1 MKNLLEKSRT
11 LNKLLQ
17 KASGHPVEFTEMARV
32 LGDLIN
38 ANIYVTGINGKLLGY
53 SFMDD
58 FGCPALEHFFA
69 SNTALTE
76 SHNESL
82 LRVPQTAL
90 NLSNEKRDCVLDE
103 IGNDGCNYDG
113 KVTTIV
119 PIIVSGQRQGTLVL
133 TKFNKEEFD
142 YEDTI
147 LAEYGAM
154 VIGMEILRARSEK
167 IEEEARQK
175 AAVQIAI
182 GTLSYSEQEAIEH
195 IFRELHGKE
204 ALLVASK
211 IADRVGIT
219 RSVIVNALRKFES
232 AGVIETKS
240 LGMKGTY
247 IRVLNDN
254 LLEELEKRR
263 RDR

>member
-17 KASGHPVEFTEMARV
+17 KATGHPVEFTEMARV

-38 ANIYVTGINGKLLGY
+38 ANIYITGRSGQLLGY

-58 FGCPALEHFFA
+58 FGCPALEEFFS

-76 SHNESL
+76 SHNEAL
-82 LRVPQTAL
+82 LRVLQTAI
-90 NLSNEKRDCVLDE
+90 NLHSEMKECVLSE
-103 IGNDGCNYDG
+103 IGDDGCNYEG

-133 TKFNKEEFD
+133 TKFNNEQFD

-154 VIGMEILRARSEK
+154 VIGMEVLRERSER
-167 IEEEARQK
+167 IEDEARQK

-195 IFRELHGKE
+195 IFEELNGKE

-247 IRVLNDN
+247 IRILNDN
-254 LLEELEKRR
+254 LLTELEKRKKNR
-263 RDR
+263 

>member
-1 MKNLLEKSRT
+1 MRNLLEKSRT

-17 KASGHPVEFTEMARV
+17 NASGHPVEFTEMAKV

-38 ANIYVTGINGKLLGY
+38 ANIYIIGRAGRLFGY

-58 FGCPALEHFFA
+58 CGCVSLEHYHSEHHA
-69 SNTALTE
+69 I
-76 SHNESL
+76 NEKNNEVL
-82 LRVPQTAL
+82 LRVPQTSL
-90 NLSNEKRDCVLDE
+90 NIRSESRACLLSDF
-103 IGNDGCNYDG
+103 DGGCMYDG

-133 TKFNKEEFD
+133 TKFNEMEFD

-154 VIGMEILRARSEK
+154 VIGMEILRARSER

-175 AAVQIAI
+175 AAVQVAI

-195 IFRELHGKE
+195 IFEELNGKE

-247 IRVLNDN
+247 IRILNDN
-254 LLEELEKRR
+254 LVDELNKRR
-263 RDR
+263 KSR

>member
-17 KASGHPVEFTEMARV
+17 NTSGNLVEFTEMAKI

-38 ANIYVTGINGKLLGY
+38 SNIYIISRSGLLLGF

-58 FGCPALEHFFA
+58 FNCAAAEQFFSANA
-69 SNTALTE
+69 SISENR
-76 SHNESL
+76 NEIL
-82 LRVPQTAL
+82 LRVPQTSL
-90 NLSNEKRDCVLDE
+90 NLRGDQKECIL
-103 IGNDGCNYDG
+103 NDFEGGCAYEG
-113 KVTTIV
+113 KVATIV

-133 TKFNKEEFD
+133 TKFKELEFD

-154 VIGMEILRARSEK
+154 VIGMEILRARSER

-175 AAVQIAI
+175 AAAQIAI

-195 IFRELHGKE
+195 IFEELHGKE

-247 IRVLNDN
+247 IRILNDN
-254 LLEELEKRR
+254 LVEELNKRSKNR
-263 RDR
+263 

>member
-1 MKNLLEKSRT
+1 MRNLLEKSRT

-17 KASGHPVEFTEMARV
+17 NASGHPVEFTEMAKI

-38 ANIYVTGINGKLLGY
+38 ANIYITGRSGRLLGF

-58 FGCPALEHFFA
+58 FECPAIGGLDFVSHTI
-69 SNTALTE
+69 SE
-76 SHNESL
+76 SYNEML
-82 LRVPQTAL
+82 LRVPQTSL
-90 NLSNEKRDCVLDE
+90 NARSDHSGCILF
-103 IGNDGCNYDG
+103 DGGGGCTYEG
-113 KVTTIV
+113 KVVTVV
-119 PIIVSGQRQGTLVL
+119 PIIVSGQRQGTVVL
-133 TKFNKEEFD
+133 TKFGEQEFD

-154 VIGMEILRARSEK
+154 VIGMEILRARSER

-195 IFRELHGKE
+195 IFEELNGKE

-247 IRVLNDN
+247 IRILNDN
-254 LLEELEKRR
+254 LVEELNKRR
-263 RDR
+263 KNHT

>member
-1 MKNLLEKSRT
+1 MRDLLEKSRT
-11 LNKLLQ
+11 LNKLIQ
-17 KASGHPVEFTEMARV
+17 KASGNPIEYTEMARV

-38 ANIYVTGINGKLLGY
+38 CNAYITGRSGHLLGY
-53 SFMDD
+53 SFMDE
-58 FGCPALEHFFA
+58 FACPVIEENFKDTGAV
-69 SNTALTE
+69 TE
-76 SHNESL
+76 DHNDAL
-82 LRVPQTAL
+82 LRVPQTMV
-90 NLSNEKRDCVLDE
+90 NVKNSNNTCVLKE
-103 IGNDGCNYDG
+103 IEGGACPHEG
-113 KVTTIV
+113 KTTTIV

-133 TKFNKEEFD
+133 TKFNNDEFN

-154 VIGMEILRARSEK
+154 VIGMEILRARSER
-167 IEEEARQK
+167 IEEEARRK

-195 IFRELHGKE
+195 IFEELHGKE

-247 IRVLNDN
+247 IRILNDN
-254 LLEELEKRR
+254 LLEELEKRKR
-263 RDR
+263 

>member
-17 KASGHPVEFTEMARV
+17 KASGHPVEFTEMAKV

-38 ANIYVTGINGKLLGY
+38 ANIYIAGRSGRLLGY
-53 SFMDD
+53 SFMDE
-58 FGCPALEHFFA
+58 FGCPALESFFA
-69 SNTALTE
+69 SNAAITE
-76 SHNESL
+76 SHNDAL

-90 NLSNEKRDCVLDE
+90 NMHSERKDCVLDD
-103 IGNDGCNYDG
+103 IGDGCDYDG

-133 TKFNKEEFD
+133 TKFNKQEFD

-154 VIGMEILRARSEK
+154 VIGMEILRARSER

-195 IFRELHGKE
+195 IFEELNGKE

-247 IRVLNDN
+247 IRILNDN

-263 RDR
+263 KNR

>member
-1 MKNLLEKSRT
+1 MMKNLLEKSRT

-17 KASGHPVEFTEMARV
+17 KASGHPVEFTEMAKV

-38 ANIYVTGINGKLLGY
+38 SNIYITGRTGHLLGY

-58 FGCPALEHFFA
+58 FGCPSLENFFA
-69 SNTALTE
+69 DNAAITE
-76 SHNESL
+76 SHNETL

-90 NLSNEKRDCVLDE
+90 NIHSEHKDCVLDD
-103 IGNDGCNYDG
+103 IGNSCGYEG

-133 TKFNKEEFD
+133 TKFNNQEFD

-154 VIGMEILRARSEK
+154 VIGMEILRARSER
-167 IEEEARQK
+167 IEDEARQK

-195 IFRELHGKE
+195 IFAELNGKE

-254 LLEELEKRR
+254 LLEELAKRR
-263 RDR
+263 KNR